1 MSYEILLAPMAGV
14 TDHAFRVLCYRMGCD
29 RTMSEMI
36 SAKAIHYK
44 DEKTATLA
52 RIRADEGPVVLQ
64 IFGAEPEIMAE
75 AADLLTRGAYHGCR
89 SEAAP
94 VGIDI
99 NMGCP
104 MKKITGNGE
113 GSALMKNPA
122 LIEKI
127 VRTVKSATPLPVS
140 VKIRAGW
147 DSSSVNAVECA
158 LAAEQGGADLIA
170 VHGRTREQLYRPP
183 VDRSVIAAVKR
194 AVKVPIIAN
203 GAIDSAQTAA
213 EMLAETG
220 ADGVMIGQAAEGNPW
235 LFAELAAARDGRP
248 YTPPSWEE
256 RMLLAI
262 EHIHLLVEDKG
273 EYIGIREARRHMGH
287 HCKGMP
293 GATTYRDAVCQA
305 ETAAEMLRL
314 TEEFMRYL
322 EER

>member
-14 TDHAFRVLCYRMGCD
+14 TDHAFRVLCHRMGCD
-29 RTMSEMI
+29 RTVSEMI
-36 SAKAIHYK
+36 SAKALHYK

-75 AADLLTRGAYHGCR
+75 AADLLTKGAYHGCQ
-89 SEAAP
+89 SEVAP

-122 LIEKI
+122 LIEQI
-127 VRTVKSATPLPVS
+127 VRAVKSATPLPVS
-140 VKIRAGW
+140 VKLRSGW
-147 DSSSVNAVECA
+147 DDSSKNAVECA
-158 LAAEQGGADLIA
+158 LAAQAGGADLVA

-183 VDRSVIAAVKR
+183 VDQGVIAAVKQ
-194 AVKVPIIAN
+194 AVKIPVIAN
-203 GAIDSAQTAA
+203 GGIDSAKSAA
-213 EMLAETG
+213 EMLLQTN

-235 LFAELAAARDGRP
+235 LFAELAAARDGLP
-248 YTPPSWEE
+248 YAPPTWEE
-256 RMLLAI
+256 RMVLAM
-262 EHIHLLVEDKG
+262 EHIRLLVEDKG

-293 GATTYRDAVCQA
+293 GATAYRDAVCKA
-305 ETAAEMLRL
+305 ETEAEMLRL

>member
-14 TDHAFRVLCYRMGCD
+14 TDHAFRVLCHRMGCD
-29 RTMSEMI
+29 RTVSEMI

-75 AADLLTRGAYHGCR
+75 AADLLTRSAYHGCK

-113 GSALMKNPA
+113 GSALMRDPA
-122 LIEKI
+122 LIERI
-127 VRTVKSATPLPVS
+127 VGTVKSATPLPVS
-140 VKIRAGW
+140 VKLRTGW
-147 DSSSVNAVECA
+147 DDTSVNAVECA
-158 LAAEQGGADLIA
+158 LAAVAGGADLIA
-170 VHGRTREQLYRPP
+170 IHGRTRQQLYRPP
-183 VDRSVIAAVKR
+183 VSRTVIADVKR
-194 AVKVPIIAN
+194 AVNVPVIAN
-203 GAIDSAQTAA
+203 GGIDSPESAAQ
-213 EMLAETG
+213 MLTETG
-220 ADGVMIGQAAEGNPW
+220 ADGIMIGQAAEGNPW

-248 YTPPSWEE
+248 YTPPTPEE
-256 RMLLAI
+256 RMTLAI
-262 EHIHLLVEDKG
+262 EHLRLLVEDKD
-273 EYIGIREARRHMGH
+273 EYIGIREARRHLGH

-293 GATTYRDAVCQA
+293 GATAYRDAVCQA
-305 ETAAEMLRL
+305 ETAAELLRL
-314 TEEFMRYL
+314 TEEFIRGL
-322 EER
+322 

>member
-14 TDHAFRVLCYRMGCD
+14 TDHAFRVLCHRMGCD
-29 RTMSEMI
+29 RTVSEMI

-75 AADLLTRGAYHGCR
+75 AADLLTRGAYHGCT

-113 GSALMKNPA
+113 GSALMKNPV

-127 VRTVKSATPLPVS
+127 VRSVKLATPLPVS
-140 VKIRAGW
+140 VKLRAGW

-158 LAAEQGGADLIA
+158 LAAEAGGADLVA

-183 VDRSVIAAVKR
+183 VDREIIAAVKR
-194 AVKVPIIAN
+194 AVKVPVIAN
-203 GAIDSAQTAA
+203 GGIDSAKSAA

-220 ADGVMIGQAAEGNPW
+220 ADGIMIGQAAEGNPW
-235 LFAELAAARDGRP
+235 LFAELAAARDSKP
-248 YTPPSWEE
+248 YTPPTWEE
-256 RMLLAI
+256 RMTLAI

-293 GATTYRDAVCQA
+293 GATIYRDAVCQA

>member
-1 MSYEILLAPMAGV
+1 
-14 TDHAFRVLCYRMGCD
+14 
-29 RTMSEMI
+29 MI

-64 IFGAEPEIMAE
+64 IFGAEPEILAE

-113 GSALMKNPA
+113 GSALMKKPE

-127 VRTVKSATPLPVS
+127 VRYVKSATPLPVS

-147 DSSSVNAVECA
+147 DSHSINAVECA

-170 VHGRTREQLYRPP
+170 VHGRTKEQLYRPP
-183 VDRSVIAAVKR
+183 VDRSVIADVKR
-194 AVKVPIIAN
+194 AVKVPVIAN
-203 GAIDSAQTAA
+203 GAIDSAKTAA
-213 EMLAETG
+213 EMLSETG

-235 LFAELAAARDGRP
+235 LFAELAAARDDRP
-248 YTPPSWEE
+248 YTPPTWEE

-293 GATTYRDAVCQA
+293 GATSYRDAVCAA
-305 ETAAEMLRL
+305 ETMAEMLRL